1 MLPQI
6 GGSLHVSSSAAA
18 TSVTVYFIPF
28 AVVQLFSGTLG
39 ERWGRRRTVQVAYLS
54 YAVASLACALAPTLW
69 SFLAGRA
76 ALGAANAFTSPLL
89 LARLG
94 DAVPPERLSRAV
106 GIYSSFQAAG
116 QSLAPLLGGAA
127 AAYSWRLGFAVVAV
141 AGLLLLLA
149 PPVGEPRPGAAA
161 PSWRPLVSVPMG
173 FLSAAALLSFLSASG
188 LPFLVALYADGALGL
203 RPDLTG
209 LALAGYGLAGLLLGS
224 FWGGVTGRRGARVC
238 GAAGAVAT
246 GLSVAAVG
254 VTGSIL
260 SLVACWTLAGA
271 AASLLTV
278 ALQSLTIH
286 AIPDNR
292 GGALSAV
299 SAFRFAGSALAPL
312 AWLPVYHVS
321 PSYAFAAAGASL
333 LLIVPAL
340 GRTYAPARE
349 GIAGAR
355 GRDEGVAGRRTL
367 GS

>member
-6 GGSLHVSSSAAA
+6 GRSLHVSSSAAA

-28 AVVQLFSGTLG
+28 ALFQLFSGTLG
-39 ERWGRRRTVQVAYLS
+39 ERWGRRRTVQIAYLS

-69 SFLAGRA
+69 LFLAGRA

-89 LARLG
+89 LAGLG
-94 DAVPPERLSRAV
+94 DAVPPDRRSRAV
-106 GIYSSFQAAG
+106 GIFSSFQAAG
-116 QSLAPLLGGAA
+116 QSFAPLVGGAT
-127 AAYSWRLGFAVVAV
+127 AAYSWRLGFVVVAV

-149 PPVGEPRPGAAA
+149 PPPGAPRPGASA
-161 PSWRPLVSVPMG
+161 PSWRPLISVPMG
-173 FLSAAALLSFLSASG
+173 FLSVAALLSFMSASG

-224 FWGGVTGRRGARVC
+224 VWGGLTGRLGARVC

-246 GLSVAAVG
+246 ALFVALAG
-254 VTGSIL
+254 TTGSVYA
-260 SLVACWTLAGA
+260 LVACWTAAGA

-278 ALQSLTIH
+278 ALQNLAMNVLPS
-286 AIPDNR
+286 NR

-312 AWLPVYHVS
+312 AWLPVYHAS
-321 PSYAFAAAGASL
+321 PALAFAAAGASL

-340 GRTYAPARE
+340 RLVGENKAVT
-349 GIAGAR
+349 
-355 GRDEGVAGRRTL
+355 AGRAPGPR
-367 GS
+367 